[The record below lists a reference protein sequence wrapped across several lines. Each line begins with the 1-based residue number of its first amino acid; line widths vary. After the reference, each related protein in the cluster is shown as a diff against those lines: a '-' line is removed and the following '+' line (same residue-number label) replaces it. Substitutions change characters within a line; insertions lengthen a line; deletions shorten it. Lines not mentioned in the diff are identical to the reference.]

1 MGNTD
6 LFKQFIKVK
15 LSQMSRC

>member
-6 LFKQFIKVK
+6 LFKQFNKVK